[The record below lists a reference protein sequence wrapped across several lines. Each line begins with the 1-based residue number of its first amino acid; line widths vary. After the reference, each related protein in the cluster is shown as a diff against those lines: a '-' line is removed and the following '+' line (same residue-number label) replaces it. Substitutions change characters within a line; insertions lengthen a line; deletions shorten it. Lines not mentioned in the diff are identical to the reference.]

1 MKVDKKTL
9 PKAQME
15 FLVELSVD
23 ELKPY
28 LQNATEEIASHRKIE
43 GFRPGKA
50 PYEIVVREVGEM
62 FVYQTTA
69 NFASDAI
76 MSKILAEEKIE
87 IVDQP
92 KIEVQKLAPGNPFIF
107 KATVALVPEIKV
119 CEYGKVKVKPMQEIK
134 IEDKEIERVMTDLQ
148 KMRAKEALADK
159 AVEKGD
165 KVELDFD
172 TFVDNVAIEHGHAKK
187 HALVIGEGRMI
198 PGFEEELIGLKA
210 GDAKEFE
217 LAFPKEYHEKSLAGK
232 KATFKVKV
240 TAVFKIELPKLD
252 NEFAI
257 GLGFKEFADLK
268 KHIEADIRHEKERKE
283 EQRME
288 LELINA
294 LIDKS
299 TFGEIPEVLINE
311 ETHKMFHELEDNV
324 SREGLKFE
332 DYLQHIK
339 KTEGDLRLDF
349 VPDAIKRVKTGL
361 LIRHVAKLENIQAD
375 DQEIEAEI
383 ERSLA
388 SYKFHPAYADKLPE
402 LEKNMRSENARPY
415 FANMIANRKTLE
427 LLKDKVLE
435 KDRGGSRE

>member
-1 MKVDKKTL
+1 MQVTKKAL

-15 FLVELSVD
+15 FTVEMTVD

-28 LQNATEEIASHRKIE
+28 LQSATEEIAMHRKIE

-62 FVYQTTA
+62 FIYQTA
-69 NFASDAI
+69 AGFATDAV
-76 MSKILAEEKIE
+76 MPKVLAEEKVE

-92 KIEVQKLAPGNPFIF
+92 KIEVQKLAPNNPFIF
-107 KATVALVPEIKV
+107 KATADLVPEIKL
-119 CEYGKVKVKPMQEIK
+119 CEYDKVKVKPMKEIQ
-134 IEDKEIERVMTDLQ
+134 IEDKDIDRVMADLQ

-159 AVEKGD
+159 AVEKSD

-172 TFVDNVAIEHGHAKK
+172 TFVDNVAIEHGNAKK
-187 HALVIGEGRMI
+187 HSLIIGEGRMI
-198 PGFEEELIGLKA
+198 PGFEEQLIGLKA
-210 GDAKEFE
+210 NEEKEFE

-232 KATFKVKV
+232 KATFKVTV
-240 TAVFKIELPKLD
+240 TAVFKIELPKMD
-252 NEFAI
+252 DEFAT
-257 GLGFKEFADLK
+257 GLGFKEFTDLK
-268 KHIEADIRHEKERKE
+268 KHIEANIRDEKEHKE
-283 EQRME
+283 EQRVE
-288 LELINA
+288 LELINE
-294 LIDKS
+294 LIEKS
-299 TFGEIPEVLINE
+299 TFGDIPESLINE

-332 DYLQHIK
+332 DYLNHLK

-361 LIRHVAKLENIQAD
+361 LIRQVAKLENIQAD
-375 DQEIEAEI
+375 DKEIEAEI

-402 LEKNMRSENARPY
+402 LEKNMRSANARPY

-427 LLKDKVLE
+427 LLKE
-435 KDRGGSRE
+435 KCLK

>member
-1 MKVDKKTL
+1 MQVTKKAL

-15 FLVELSVD
+15 FTVEMTVD

-28 LQNATEEIASHRKIE
+28 LQSATEEIAMHRKIE

-62 FVYQTTA
+62 FVYQTA
-69 NFASDAI
+69 ASFATDGV
-76 MSKILAEEKIE
+76 MPKILLEEKIE

-92 KIEVQKLAPGNPFIF
+92 KIEVQKLAPNNPFIF
-107 KATVALVPEIKV
+107 KATADLVPEIKL
-119 CEYGKVKVKPMQEIK
+119 CEYDKVKVKPMREIR
-134 IEDKEIERVMTDLQ
+134 IEDKEIDRVMTDLQ

-159 AVEKGD
+159 AAEKGD
-165 KVELDFD
+165 EVELDFD
-172 TFVDNVAIEHGHAKK
+172 TFVDNVAIEHGNAKK
-187 HALVIGEGRMI
+187 HTLTIGEGRMI
-198 PGFEEELIGLKA
+198 PGFEEQLIGLKA
-210 GDAKEFE
+210 TEEKEFE

-252 NEFAI
+252 DEFAT
-257 GLGFKEFADLK
+257 GLGFKEFGDLK
-268 KHIEADIRHEKERKE
+268 KHIEANIRHEKEHKE
-283 EQRME
+283 EQRVE
-288 LELINA
+288 LELINE
-294 LIDKS
+294 LIEKS
-299 TFGEIPEVLINE
+299 TFGELPEVLINE

-332 DYLQHIK
+332 DYLNHLK
-339 KTEGDLRLDF
+339 KTESDLRLDF

-361 LIRHVAKLENIQAD
+361 LIRHVAKIENITAD
-375 DQEIEAEI
+375 DKEIEAEI

-402 LEKNMRSENARPY
+402 LEKNMRSANARPY

-427 LLKDKVLE
+427 LLKEKVLG
-435 KDRGGSRE
+435 KK